1 MYLSHLEYFR
11 AVVEHGSLTAAA
23 RAIGVSQPTLSGAV
37 RRLEE
42 RLGTT
47 LLTRSG
53 RGVKP
58 TASGE
63 ILYDEAAQV
72 LTTLRRLEARIA
84 DLESDDVGQFIV
96 GCYDSLGAYF
106 LPGFMRQFTED
117 APRIEI
123 RLANARSSDVRQMV
137 VERRIH
143 FGIVVNPVPHPD
155 LVMVEL
161 FDDAVDVMAPAPA
174 ASRAEAAA
182 LIARSTMLL
191 ADRVPQSDTILHRMA
206 LEGIVPAR
214 VQRCGELE
222 LVKSLTLGGVGVGI
236 LPRRVARYG
245 GHPGLYRLWPELPSV
260 PDVIMLLYHV
270 DLHRTRAAMRV
281 KDALVAYGRS
291 LCNDGSQD

>member
-1 MYLSHLEYFR
+1 MYVAHLEYFR
-11 AVVEHGSLTAAA
+11 AVIEHGSLTAAA

-42 RLGTT
+42 RFETT

-53 RGVKP
+53 RGVKA

-63 ILYDEAAQV
+63 ILYEEAERI
-72 LTTLRRLEARIA
+72 LSTLRRLEARVA
-84 DLESDDVGQFIV
+84 DLELDDVGQFTV

-106 LPGFMRQFTED
+106 LPGFMRAFTKA

-161 FDDAVDVMAPAPA
+161 FDDAVDVMAPTPA
-174 ASRAEAAA
+174 ATPQEAAERIKA
-182 LIARSTMLL
+182 STVLL
-191 ADRVPQSDTILHRMA
+191 ADRVPQSDTILQRMS
-206 LEGIVPAR
+206 LDDVVPAR

-222 LVKSLTLGGVGVGI
+222 LVKSLTLGGVGIGI

-245 GHPGLYRLWPELPSV
+245 GHAGLFRLHPSLPSV

-281 KDALVAYGRS
+281 KDALVEYGRA
-291 LCNDGSQD
+291 LRKDGSQD